1 MSQEKSK
8 PAGIGTQKDAPART
22 EAGTLDHY
30 VESEDFHSKRP
41 SLDAA
46 KKVMKD
52 LAVERV
58 PFGIGLLLVVVGTAA
73 SLYEPRLFGQ
83 AIDGA
88 IIPNDRALLLKMT
101 FAYLALIL
109 TRVGCAIGQQYAFE
123 ILAQNLM
130 QRLRLRVFSLYQR
143 LPMATYD
150 KTPVGRLI
158 TRLTNDTSAMSEMFS
173 SGFVTFF
180 GNLLFIFGS
189 LVWIFCLNWRL
200 ALISVSVFPILI
212 FFSIRFSRQLVVAYR
227 NARMRISALNAFLA
241 ENILGMKIV
250 HLFNRVPLHF
260 RRFVEVNES
269 YAHAQIASVRVYAY
283 FQPLITWCSGAG
295 VALVLGVGGAM
306 ALGRMTDTWGVKI
319 TPGELVTFITY
330 LLAFFQP
337 IREVVDKWTTFLSGM
352 TSAERIYSLF
362 DWETE
367 LREADADASFP
378 EASALRGSIEFENV
392 WFAYEGENWVLRGF
406 SLKIEPGRKIGVVGH
421 TGAGKTTLIALLL
434 RFYEPQRGRILV
446 DGRDIREYPK
456 RSLRDRIGIIQQDVF
471 LFSGRIGENLT
482 LWRSKSGAHG
492 KSLAAHPRS
501 LAALDTMGFRKS
513 LDLEL
518 DERGSNLSMG
528 ERQILAFGRAI
539 EKDPDVWILDEATAN
554 VDSDTEIR
562 FGAELDR
569 ATKGKTLLMI
579 AHRLATIR
587 KSDQIL
593 VLHKGNLVEQGD
605 HETLLRRGGYYA
617 RLYRYQEAVERTE
630 NVGAPS
636 ELA

>member
-1 MSQEKSK
+1 MSQEKAK
-8 PAGIGTQKDAPART
+8 PART
-22 EAGTLDHY
+22 EAGVLDHY
-30 VESEDFHSKRP
+30 VESEDFHTKRP

-46 KKVMKD
+46 KKVMRD
-52 LAVERV
+52 LAVERI
-58 PFGIGLLLVVVGTAA
+58 PFGVGLGLVILGTAA
-73 SLYEPRLFGQ
+73 SLYEPRLFGK
-83 AIDGA
+83 AIDWA
-88 IIPNDRALLLKMT
+88 IIPNDRPLLLKMT
-101 FAYLALIL
+101 FAYLGLVL
-109 TRVGCAIGQQYAFE
+109 TRVACSIGQQYAFE

-130 QRLRLRVFSLYQR
+130 QRLRLKVFSLYQR

-189 LVWIFCLNWRL
+189 LVWIFYLNWRL

-212 FFSIRFSRQLVVAYR
+212 FFSIRFSRSLVVAYR

-260 RRFVEVNES
+260 RRFTEVNES
-269 YAHAQIASVRVYAY
+269 YAQAQIASIRVYAY

-295 VALVLGVGGAM
+295 VALVLGIGGAM
-306 ALGRMTDTWGVKI
+306 ALGQTAETWDVKI

-367 LREADADASFP
+367 LRESEADAEFP
-378 EASALRGSIEFENV
+378 ESAPIGGAIEFENV
-392 WFAYEGENWVLRGF
+392 WFAYEGENWVLRDF
-406 SLKIEPGRKIGVVGH
+406 SLKIAPGERIGVVGH

-434 RFYEPQRGRILV
+434 RFYEPQRGRILI
-446 DGRDIREYPK
+446 DGRDIRDYPK
-456 RSLRDRIGIIQQDVF
+456 RTLRDRIGIIQQDVF

-482 LWRSKSGAHG
+482 LWRGNRSISNSTSAGRTSRWGSGRSSPSAARSRRTPTCGSSTRPRRTWIPIPKSGSAP
-492 KSLAAHPRS
+492 SS
-501 LAALDTMGFRKS
+501 T
-513 LDLEL
+513 
-518 DERGSNLSMG
+518 
-528 ERQILAFGRAI
+528 GR
-539 EKDPDVWILDEATAN
+539 
-554 VDSDTEIR
+554 R
-562 FGAELDR
+562 
-569 ATKGKTLLMI
+569 KGK
-579 AHRLATIR
+579 
-587 KSDQIL
+587 
-593 VLHKGNLVEQGD
+593 
-605 HETLLRRGGYYA
+605 
-617 RLYRYQEAVERTE
+617 
-630 NVGAPS
+630 PS
-636 ELA
+636 